1 MQPKTVKE
9 MMVPLAD
16 YATVHQDATL
26 FDAVQA
32 LKEAQNQ
39 FARNRYQHRAVL
51 VFDDKKQIVGK
62 LAQLDVLRSLEPKY
76 KGLEELDNLAL
87 FYVDVDAI
95 RSSMETYGL
104 WQKPIDDICRKAAAV
119 RVKDIMEKTGKGEYI
134 EEDESINTAIHQL
147 VVGQKQSLLVT
158 RGKKIVGILRL
169 TDVFKQICDLMEACE
184 I

>member
-1 MQPKTVKE
+1 MESKTVKE
-9 MMVPLAD
+9 MMIPLSD
-16 YATVHQDATL
+16 YATVQQDATL

-32 LKEAQNQ
+32 LKQAQNQ

-62 LAQLDVLRSLEPKY
+62 LAQLDVLKSLEPKY
-76 KGLEELDNLAL
+76 KGLDELDNLAL
-87 FYVDVDAI
+87 LHVDVDAI
-95 RSSMETYGL
+95 RNSMETYGL

-119 RVKDIMEKTGKGEYI
+119 KVRDIMEKTGKGEYI
-134 EEDESINTAIHQL
+134 EEDETINTAIHQM

-158 RGKKIVGILRL
+158 RGEKIVGILRL

>member
-1 MQPKTVKE
+1 MESKTVKE
-9 MMVPLAD
+9 MMIPLSD
-16 YATVHQDATL
+16 YATVQQDATL

-32 LKEAQNQ
+32 LKQAQNQ

-62 LAQLDVLRSLEPKY
+62 LAQLDVLKSLEPKY
-76 KGLEELDNLAL
+76 KGLDELDNLAL
-87 FYVDVDAI
+87 LHVDVDAI
-95 RSSMETYGL
+95 RNSMETYGL

-119 RVKDIMEKTGKGEYI
+119 KVRDIMEKTGKGEYI
-134 EEDESINTAIHQL
+134 EEDETINTAIHQM

-158 RGKKIVGILRL
+158 RGEKIVGILRL

-184 I
+184 V

>member
-1 MQPKTVKE
+1 METKTVKE

-26 FDAVQA
+26 FEAVTA
-32 LKEAQNQ
+32 LKAAQNQ

-76 KGLEELDNLAL
+76 KGLDELDNLAL
-87 FYVDVDAI
+87 LHVDVDAI

-119 RVKDIMEKTGKGEYI
+119 RVKDVMEKTGTAEYI
-134 EEDESINTAIHQL
+134 EEGESINAAIHQL

-169 TDVFKQICDLMEACE
+169 TDVFKQVCDLMEACE

>member
-1 MQPKTVKE
+1 MESKTVKE
-9 MMVPLAD
+9 MMIPLSD
-16 YATVHQDATL
+16 YATVQQDATL

-32 LKEAQNQ
+32 LKQAQNQ

-62 LAQLDVLRSLEPKY
+62 LAQLDVLKSLEPKY
-76 KGLEELDNLAL
+76 KGLDELDNLAL
-87 FYVDVDAI
+87 LHVDVDAI
-95 RSSMETYGL
+95 RNSMETYGL

-119 RVKDIMEKTGKGEYI
+119 KVRDIMEKTGKGEYI
-134 EEDESINTAIHQL
+134 EEDETINTAIHQM

-158 RGKKIVGILRL
+158 RGEKIVGILRL

-184 I
+184 M

>member
-1 MQPKTVKE
+1 MESKTVKE
-9 MMVPLAD
+9 MMIPLSD
-16 YATVHQDATL
+16 YATVQQDATL

-32 LKEAQNQ
+32 LKQAQNQ
-39 FARNRYQHRAVL
+39 FVRNRYQHRAVL

-62 LAQLDVLRSLEPKY
+62 LAQLDVLKSLEPKY
-76 KGLEELDNLAL
+76 KGLDELDNLAL
-87 FYVDVDAI
+87 LHVDVDAI
-95 RSSMETYGL
+95 RNSMETYGL

-119 RVKDIMEKTGKGEYI
+119 KVRDIMEKTGKGEYI
-134 EEDESINTAIHQL
+134 EEDETINTAIHQM

-158 RGKKIVGILRL
+158 RGEKIVGILRL